1 MEDVVKGEESI
12 LEVFEVK
19 EISDYGTSVLLS
31 A

>member
-1 MEDVVKGEESI
+1 MENVKGEESI
-12 LEVFEVK
+12 WEVFEVK